1 VLNPR
6 TPQGGL
12 SIIEI
17 LVALSILGI
26 LMALVAPSAGVWI
39 QNTQLRNAAESVL
52 TGMQS
57 ARLEALKRNRP
68 VSFRLT
74 DAASTAWTV
83 CIYDALTDA
92 CSAAPDA
99 VISSKSAS
107 EASFNAL
114 LGTDTA
120 LSDPLAPIA
129 GGVGMPASTTFD
141 SFGRLATT
149 APNNTMRVDVR
160 NPTLSAAE
168 ERRLVI
174 LVNLGGQVRM
184 CDPKLSFATNP
195 QGCV

>member
-1 VLNPR
+1 M
-6 TPQGGL
+6 

-17 LVALSILGI
+17 VVTLAILGI

-52 TGMQS
+52 TGMQT

-74 DAASTAWTV
+74 DAASTAWEI
-83 CIYDALTDA
+83 CIYDPVADA

-99 VISSKSAS
+99 VLSSKSAS

-114 LGTDTA
+114 LGADTA
-120 LSDPLAPIA
+120 LSDTTVAIA
-129 GGVGMPASTTFD
+129 GGTGVPGSTTFD
-141 SFGRLATT
+141 PFGRLAST
-149 APNNTMRVDVR
+149 APNNVMRVDVR
-160 NPTLSAAE
+160 NPTMAAAD

-174 LVNLGGQVRM
+174 LVNLGGQIRM
-184 CDPKLSFATNP
+184 CDPKLVFATNP